1 MIHMSEAAR
10 QGLKDD
16 ETFVIEKRGDIE
28 IKVIVITDVSCDN
41 RTNVVCVMLII
52 I

>member
-28 IKVIVITDVSCDN
+28 IKVIVIVTYPV
-41 RTNVVCVMLII
+41 II
-52 I
+52 IQTSCAVLSFGR